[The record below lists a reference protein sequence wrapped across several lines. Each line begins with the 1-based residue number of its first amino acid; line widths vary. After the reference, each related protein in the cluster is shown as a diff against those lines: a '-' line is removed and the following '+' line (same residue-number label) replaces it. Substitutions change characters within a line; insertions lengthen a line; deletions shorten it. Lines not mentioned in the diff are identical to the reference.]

1 MTGEPLTC
9 KEFVELVTDY
19 IEGALPADETRR
31 FEEHL
36 ALCPGCDTYLG
47 QMRQTISLLGTLPEE
62 AIPAAAQEELLD
74 AFREW
79 KKSRGPKGADGE

>member
-19 IEGALPADETRR
+19 LEGAMPPDETRR

-36 ALCPGCDTYLG
+36 ALCPGCHIYLD
-47 QMRQTISLLGTLPEE
+47 QMRQTIRVVGALPEE
-62 AIPAAAQEELLD
+62 SIPPAAQDELLS

-79 KKSRGPKGADGE
+79 KKSRGPHGADQE